1 MDLDV
6 KSQTLVDTFDQANF
20 NSIPEYMHVALI
32 TLLTYSVST
41 CTAKHS
47 FSSMKRLQTL
57 TKNHDRQKIEFSC
70 NSTYEHKDIIDI
82 DGITDYVYQY
92 LIAYEINAQG
102 CGGGGGCILKIVTAK
117 RGTIFVCDYLGGGG
131 VKF

>member
-1 MDLDV
+1 MDLNV

-32 TLLTYSVST
+32 TLLTYPVST

-57 TKNHDRQKIEFSC
+57 TKNHDRQEIEFSC
-70 NSTYEHKDIIDI
+70 NSAYEHKDIIDI
-82 DGITDYVYQY
+82 DGITDYIYQY

-102 CGGGGGCILKIVTAK
+102 
-117 RGTIFVCDYLGGGG
+117 YGGGG
-131 VKF
+131 VAF